1 VPTPS
6 GLTYCRYSH
15 KLYMADPG
23 LEGYGE
29 GIVHMYLYNMYN
41 AGMNHP
47 KDKCNEC
54 GGQQLVWK
62 QFYGRYKRVCTECDT
77 IIEPPRRPKIELSMA
92 SSETMLPD
100 PIDMKLWNKRA
111 LDTVEKLSKKKFY
124 S

>member
-1 VPTPS
+1 MPTPS

-41 AGMNHP
+41 AGMIHP
-47 KDKCNEC
+47 KDRCKYCR
-54 GGQQLVWK
+54 GRTLIWK
-62 QFYGRYKRVCTECDT
+62 QIYGKFKRVCTECDT
-77 IIEPPRRPKIELSMA
+77 IIEPPKRPTVSAHEVEAL
-92 SSETMLPD
+92 LPD
-100 PIDMKLWNKRA
+100 PIDMKQWNKRA
-111 LDTVEKLSKKKFY
+111 LDTVERISKRKFY